1 MPKPNIDEIK
11 NSALIKRTYPA
22 EFRAKEGESGLIE
35 GIPIVFDTPTDIGGW
50 FEETIVKGA
59 ISEDI
64 IKDVRFFWNH
74 NIDEKAIA
82 RTVIPLEKFGG
93 MELHI
98 EDDCVRMLANP
109 NRGRTDANDLCLAIE
124 DGVINAMSFMFG
136 VAEERWEDEDTDYP
150 KRFITRI
157 DPLIEVS
164 AVNFPAYATTSINAR
179 RDTATEIDRAAL
191 EKMLAER
198 KSSQESEEKAKR
210 SLELLK
216 TKYLYL

>member
-1 MPKPNIDEIK
+1 MDY
-11 NSALIKRTYPA
+11 IKRNYPA
-22 EFRAKEGESGLIE
+22 EFRADETSGLIE
-35 GIPIVFDTPTDIGGW
+35 GVPIVFDTPTDIGGW

-82 RTVIPLEKFGG
+82 RTVIPLEKLGG
-93 MELHI
+93 MELKI
-98 EDDCVRMLANP
+98 EDDGVKMLANP
-109 NRGRTDANDLCLAIE
+109 NRKRTDANDLCLAIE

-150 KRFITRI
+150 KRFITKI

-179 RDTATEIDRAAL
+179 GDTASENDRAVL
-191 EKMLAER
+191 EKIRAER
-198 KSSQESEEKAKR
+198 KAREESTAKR
-210 SLELLK
+210 NIR
-216 TKYLYL
+216 TNPIYNYYF

>member
-1 MPKPNIDEIK
+1 MEF
-11 NSALIKRTYPA
+11 IKRNYPA
-22 EFRAKEGESGLIE
+22 EFRADEQSGLIE

-50 FEETIVKGA
+50 FQETICAGA

-82 RTVIPLEKFGG
+82 RTVIPLDKPGG
-93 MELHI
+93 MTLTI
-98 EDDCVRMLANP
+98 EDKQVKMLANP
-109 NRGRTDANDLCLAIE
+109 NRKRTDANDLCIAIE

-164 AVNFPAYATTSINAR
+164 AVNFPAYATTDIHAR
-179 RDTATEIDRAAL
+179 GDTASENDRAAL
-191 EKMLAER
+191 DKMRER
-198 KSSQESEEKAKR
+198 RKAAMDN
-210 SLELLK
+210 SK
-216 TKYLYL
+216 TSKTSKPNNYLYYYYGGK

>member
-1 MPKPNIDEIK
+1 MKGENKMPIEF
-11 NSALIKRTYPA
+11 IKRNYPA
-22 EFRAKEGESGLIE
+22 EYRQDGSNGLIE
-35 GIPIVFDTPTDIGGW
+35 GIPIVYDTPTDIGGY
-50 FEETIVKGA
+50 FQETICKGA
-59 ISEDI
+59 ISQDV

-82 RTVIPLEKFGG
+82 RTVIPLEKLGG

-98 EDDCVRMLANP
+98 EESGVRMLANP
-109 NRGRTDANDLCLAIE
+109 NRKRTDANDLCLAIE

-136 VAEERWEDEDTDYP
+136 VSEERWEDLDTDYP
-150 KRFITRI
+150 KRFITKI

-179 RDTATEIDRAAL
+179 GDAITEIDRAVL
-191 EKMLAER
+191 EKAR
-198 KSSQESEEKAKR
+198 KSCHSPQESDEAIAKR

-216 TKYLYL
+216 EKYKYLY